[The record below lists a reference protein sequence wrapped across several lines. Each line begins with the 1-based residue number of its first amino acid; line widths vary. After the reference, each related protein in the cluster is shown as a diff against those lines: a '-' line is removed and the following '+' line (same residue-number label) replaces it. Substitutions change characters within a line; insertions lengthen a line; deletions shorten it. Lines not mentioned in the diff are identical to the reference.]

1 MSEKLEKD
9 PGSVRLLLQ
18 FIESSRPDPDHA
30 EYIQRAIDAVEA
42 KHTEWEAFGPV
53 IFRYAVLAAKERGM
67 PQLNQWVARAREL
80 FPNSFYVKI
89 DIAYYLFMYYLD
101 QERYSDCISCGEEY
115 LEAIAEYEAGKGD
128 QTALL
133 YSTLHTASPRWKQT
147 LRTGL
152 ASACQKT
159 GRAERAIE
167 LLEDIQPLDSD
178 LMRELLQALWELQVT
193 TVKDTGPHI
202 LRLYEQITDE
212 PDEKRATELMTAFL
226 QTAPQA
232 FSPDVREKE
241 AAREDFHRYS
251 YTVFLPLAGKCEV
264 GTAAA
269 VMEAES
275 VQEIDKLL
283 GMVESWGDFSVS
295 ALIHALEKGASFPP
309 EGKTMRL
316 EEMERIVKRLSQY
329 QGRFFEM
336 VSRTAPKQCNGSW
349 QQLTWARSM
358 VLSAVQG
365 FDWKDEK
372 LGLALAD
379 AFAKVE
385 GAFVARCY
393 TPEVLC
399 EENLYV
405 LPSMHRFGWYCGRAF
420 EALESGDAK
429 GYVRLL
435 RSGLEACPNMKP
447 MVEFLTKHTPQLKPP
462 VPGELLALAEKVR
475 TMLSAY
481 EPDDPMV
488 AAVKQ
493 SAAYQKVAHLIEG
506 PGPGIFGGS
515 AQ

>member
-1 MSEKLEKD
+1 M
-9 PGSVRLLLQ
+9 V
-18 FIESSRPDPDHA
+18 
-30 EYIQRAIDAVEA
+30 
-42 KHTEWEAFGPV
+42 
-53 IFRYAVLAAKERGM
+53 
-67 PQLNQWVARAREL
+67 
-80 FPNSFYVKI
+80 
-89 DIAYYLFMYYLD
+89 
-101 QERYSDCISCGEEY
+101 
-115 LEAIAEYEAGKGD
+115 
-128 QTALL
+128 
-133 YSTLHTASPRWKQT
+133 STLHTVTSRWRQKLIILLALAYAKEKQP
-147 LRTGL
+147 G
-152 ASACQKT
+152 
-159 GRAERAIE
+159 RAIE
-167 LLEDIQPLDSD
+167 LLEEV
-178 LMRELLQALWELQVT
+178 ELLDGDLVGETLKHLRELQVST
-193 TVKDTGPHI
+193 DQDTAPLM
-202 LRLYEQITDE
+202 LRLYERITE
-212 PDEKRATELMTAFL
+212 EADEKRSEELMTAFL

-269 VMEAES
+269 VMETEN
-275 VQEIDKLL
+275 VQEINRLL
-283 GMVESWGDFSVS
+283 GTVESWGDFSVS

-372 LGLALAD
+372 LGLALAE

-385 GAFVARCY
+385 GAFVTRCY

-405 LPSMHRFGWYCGRAF
+405 LPSMHRFGWYCDKAF
-420 EALESGDAK
+420 KALESGDAK
-429 GYVRLL
+429 DYVRLL

-481 EPDDPMV
+481 APDDPMV

-506 PGPGIFGGS
+506 PEPGIFGGLT
-515 AQ
+515 Q